1 MSVFVSYSK
10 KNIEHVGLFS
20 SENNQRGNLDLWI
33 AYQKEENKRNIPP
46 GEDFNNEIISA
57 IRKSTS
63 AVLFVSNDFLDAD
76 FVTTRE
82 LPEIFKKKEQDKS
95 YKIIPIL
102 VEPIRSFENFPELE
116 KLQFVNS
123 PNTHLKTVSGNQK
136 RLILREA
143 LDELSFNKSAKRKNF
158 SKLQLS
164 LSTILLL
171 SSILILGLI
180 YNLSETTRTDSNPVI
195 IETEEIN
202 SKSFEDLEVGDCY
215 VEQSIVDVWLSN
227 PLLNFPDTDLDISDF
242 KYSYGANTAPNISLS
257 ITDCSLPHDYE
268 VVYSFQEPLS
278 YFEDFDIFYPEIIQ
292 TCWDQGKLYVGRKF
306 SVLLDEKSIF
316 SNPQWKDLANGNVIV
331 HCLLADY
338 TETKFDDD
346 NSFLKHTRKSASYK
360 NYSGLSE
367 YAIVEAPLDTL
378 EIGDCFNEPGDWAY
392 NAISLKL
399 KTQEPSREDM
409 FGRYLFQG
417 DKAEVVNCLNPHDYE
432 IISKH
437 KFLID
442 NDKFQID
449 YWHLG
454 IGVEDNYSVEIIPE
468 EHLLYSNQGIYVEEL
483 NKEGIYKQNGG
494 KLTDLIFTIN
504 GAPTL
509 TIEDMRFYKASF
521 KNENKLFLEVNTYQE
536 IDDDRFITLVV
547 LDEKPKFMLTDVNL
561 LDYSIKA
568 CEDDAQLLMGTDLYQ
583 AKTED
588 QNFVS
593 DVFLKDN
600 TKIDSSYEVIC
611 YIKKIQNFTTQNNS
625 MEYFPEDIEKEDLET
640 SEIKFTGSFADSLDK
655 RYKDETVFEAA
666 KNYAKSD
673 LKKWEDIQVGDCLR
687 LRFENYKQTNLGL
700 INSEDYVIVSTDCS
714 LHGRQVTGIKE
725 FDSSNYDI
733 QSSEFETIMSNFC
746 WANLR
751 TEYRSSDVF
760 QRGFVKDG
768 PGHRKPYQIQGNND
782 LIFDSQANEYK
793 IICTVWLSENID
805 NGRPKAIGYKHL
817 PWSFEEDKKFDREN
831 QLAIE
836 IMTCPEF
843 IEVKEGHDGYWYD
856 LAIKYSNAGTRIIK
870 FSYIAGDSKGEMEI
884 DLLAQSE
891 TPEFYEWYLS
901 KLRENNP
908 LFEFKENFYMFDRV
922 NGAAFDSFYWEG
934 NPGEEG
940 YINVY
945 AEDAFGNVSEAS
957 CNFPFVEINS

>member
-20 SENNQRGNLDLWI
+20 SENNQKDNLDLWI
-33 AYQKEENKRNIPP
+33 AYQKEENRKNIPP
-46 GEDFNNEIISA
+46 GEYFNNEIISA

-76 FVTTRE
+76 FVLKRE
-82 LPEIFKKKEQDKS
+82 LPEIFEKKEQDKS
-95 YKIIPIL
+95 FKIIPIL
-102 VEPIRSFENFPELE
+102 VEPIKSFVNFPELE

-123 PNTHLKTVSGNQK
+123 PNTSLKKVSGNQK

-143 LDELSFNKSAKRKNF
+143 LDELSDKKPAKSKLF

-164 LSTILLL
+164 FTTILLL

-180 YNLSETTRTDSNPVI
+180 YNFSEIARTDSNI
-195 IETEEIN
+195 AIN
-202 SKSFEDLEVGDCY
+202 NSEQVNTKSFQNLKVGDCY
-215 VEQSIVDVWLSN
+215 VEESIVDVWLTN
-227 PLLNFPDTDLDISDF
+227 PLLDLPNSDF
-242 KYSYGANTAPNISLS
+242 NSSELKYSYGANTAPDSSLS
-257 ITDCSLPHDYE
+257 ITDYSLPHDYE
-268 VVYSFQEPLS
+268 VVYSFQEPS
-278 YFEDFDIFYPEIIQ
+278 TYFEDFDTFYPEITQ
-292 TCWDQGKLYVGRKF
+292 TCWDRGKLYIGRKHR
-306 SVLLDEKSIF
+306 VLHDEKSIF
-316 SNPQWKDLANGNVIV
+316 TNPQWKDLANGNVIV

-346 NSFLKHTRKSASYK
+346 NSFLKHTRTSASYK

-367 YAIVEAPLDTL
+367 YAIVELPLDTL
-378 EIGDCFNEPGDWAY
+378 EIGACFNQPGDWSY
-392 NAISLKL
+392 NAVYQNLNI
-399 KTQEPSREDM
+399 QEPSREDM

-417 DKAEVVNCLNPHDYE
+417 DKAEVINCLNPHDYE

-449 YWHLG
+449 YWHFG
-454 IGVEDNYSVEIIPE
+454 IGAEDNYSMEFIPE
-468 EHLLYSNQGIYVEEL
+468 EHSLYSNYGIYVKEL

-509 TIEDMRFYKASF
+509 TLEDMRFYKAAF
-521 KNENKLFLEVNTYQE
+521 KNEDKIFLEVNTDQSIENERYQ
-536 IDDDRFITLVV
+536 TLIV
-547 LDEKPKFMLTDVNL
+547 LEEKPEFKLTDINL
-561 LDYSIKA
+561 LDYALKA
-568 CEDDAQLLMGTDLYQ
+568 CEDDAQLVMGTDLYQ

-593 DVFLKDN
+593 EAVLKDN
-600 TKIDSSYEVIC
+600 TNEDSYYEVIC
-611 YIKKIQNFTTQNNS
+611 YIKKIQDFTIS
-625 MEYFPEDIEKEDLET
+625 EYSLEYTPEDIDKEDLE
-640 SEIKFTGSFADSLDK
+640 SLEIKFTGSFANSLDK
-655 RYKDETVFEAA
+655 RYPDETVFEAV

-673 LKKWEDIQVGDCLR
+673 LKKWDDIQVGDCLR
-687 LRFENYKQTNLGL
+687 FRYENYKQYNRG
-700 INSEDYVIVSTDCS
+700 IIESKDYVIVSTDCS
-714 LHGRQVTGIKE
+714 LHDRQVTGIKE
-725 FDSSNYDI
+725 FDSENYDI

-751 TEYRSSDVF
+751 TEYKSSDVF

-768 PGHRKPYQIQGNND
+768 PGHRKPYQIQGNSD
-782 LIFDSQANEYK
+782 LIFDYDTNEYK
-793 IICTVWLSENID
+793 IICTTWLSENID
-805 NGRPKAIGYKHL
+805 TGRPKSIGYKYL
-817 PWSFEEDKKFDREN
+817 PWSFEEDKTFDIEN

-843 IEVKEGHDGYWYD
+843 IEVEEGHDGYWYD

-870 FSYIAGDSKGEMEI
+870 FTYIAGDATGELEV
-884 DLLAQSE
+884 DLLAESE

-901 KLRENNP
+901 DESENNP

-945 AEDAFGNVSEAS
+945 AEDAFGNVSEAN
-957 CNFPFVEINS
+957 CKFPFVEINS